1 MSIDKYIAVKKTNN
15 KSIPKLPEPFMTET
29 ENFEKMATWQVG
41 SIIWK
46 NDTISRYLV
55 KRI

>member
-15 KSIPKLPEPFMTET
+15 KSIPKLPEPFMTEN

-46 NDTISRYLV
+46 NDTICRYLV